1 MHIYEVQ
8 KDGIDE
14 PISRAAVKMQTQRRD
29 LQMLQGKDSVG
40 RIERVTWKIYIIL
53 GKIDSENL
61 LCDRIEGR
69 DGEEGRRKFQQGG
82 HIYIPMANS
91 C

>member
-1 MHIYEVQ
+1 M
-8 KDGIDE
+8 
-14 PISRAAVKMQTQRRD
+14 
-29 LQMLQGKDSVG
+29 G
-40 RIERVTWKIYIIL
+40 RIKRVTWKIYIIL

-69 DGEEGRRKFQQGG
+69 DGEEGRRKVQEGR
-82 HIYIPMANS
+82 HIYIPIADS